1 MGIHRGSPT
10 PDPSTSLTSVMD
22 PSSRAVAVSSFTKAL
37 ARSHGA
43 FLAATIAWALGLVV
57 AVGALGF
64 WLWNRESSIVVDQAA
79 RELAAIAESKARQ
92 IEQWRAERISDV
104 RFLMGT
110 PPLARGLA
118 AYLEQPRGGSDRRDA
133 WAWLVAFQK
142 SQGFASVS
150 VFDRK
155 LELRLTTEDDGPSI
169 ASPMLASLE
178 RVGDLREL
186 EFSDLHRVGPGAR
199 AHFDLVAPVLSPGA
213 ADAGGG
219 ELVGYVV
226 FQITPEGFL
235 YPLLA
240 EWPNESASGET
251 FLLGCLRTGAVY
263 LYAPS
268 GRDGISFTEASGLR
282 PLETAL
288 DAGSFAVAP
297 DERGVKSLAVRRG
310 VAGTGWALLIKR
322 DYAEVLAPLRV
333 LAWSMGIFGVL
344 LGTVIVLVASLLW
357 RRRVNQAL
365 RDDLAAQQEQQQI
378 SARLDMVMRYANDIV
393 LLMDA
398 DDRYRILDANE
409 QAIRCYGYTI
419 EELRSMRLD
428 ALRAPAEQGGMPM
441 LTQSLDSAGQAVVET
456 RHVRKDGSEF
466 PVESSTRLSQ
476 LGGKRYLFSIVRD
489 ISERRA
495 HAREIERLTRAYAVL
510 SQVNEAISRCT
521 ERASLLSEV
530 CRAVVQSGGFRM
542 AWVGIADP
550 LTKQLV
556 PVVAEGDDTDYLKE
570 VRIYADD
577 QPLGRGPSGTA
588 IREGRACVI
597 QDLHS
602 DPRSLPWREIVIRH
616 HFRSAVGLPL
626 RKRGQVVGAITVYSL
641 EPNFF
646 TEQEIVLLERAA
658 GNLSLA
664 LDRLEDVQKRVSAEA
679 ALRES
684 EARLQ
689 AIVDQAVTLVSLRGC
704 DGRFL
709 LVNRSVERAL
719 GRSRAEILGH
729 HPAEF
734 MEAAAAELH
743 LVNDREVLERREPVI
758 AEEYNDEP
766 DGRHWYLTNKFPLF
780 DANGEVYAVGCIS
793 ADITERKR
801 LDDALRRQSENLRIR
816 NEELVRF
823 NKVAVGR
830 ELRMVELKQ
839 EVNALSQRLGQ
850 PPPYPVRFVVPA
862 PGASRAESNSTLPA

>member
-1 MGIHRGSPT
+1 MGIHRRSPT
-10 PDPSTSLTSVMD
+10 PDPISSLPSVMD

-43 FLAATIAWALGLVV
+43 FLAATITWAFGLVV

-64 WLWNRESSIVVDQAA
+64 WLWHRESSIVVDQAA

-92 IEQWRAERISDV
+92 IEQWRAERINDV
-104 RFLMGT
+104 RFLMET
-110 PPLARGLA
+110 PPLSRGLA
-118 AYLEQPRGGSDRRDA
+118 AYLEQPKAVAGRRES

-142 SQGFASVS
+142 RQGFASVAL
-150 VFDRK
+150 FDREM
-155 LELRLTTEDDGPSI
+155 ELRLTSEDAGLFMGAPL
-169 ASPMLASLE
+169 LASLH
-178 RVGDLREL
+178 RVRDLRAL

-199 AHFDLVAPVLSPGA
+199 AHFDLVAPVLR
-213 ADAGGG
+213 AGEAEGTGG

-226 FQITPEGFL
+226 FQISPESFL
-235 YPLLA
+235 YPLLS

-251 FLLGCLRTGAVY
+251 LLLGCMRTGSVY
-263 LYAPS
+263 LYAPT
-268 GRDGISFTEASGLR
+268 GRVGVSFTEAAGLR
-282 PLETAL
+282 PLESAL
-288 DAGSFAVAP
+288 AGASFAVAP
-297 DERGVKSLAVRRG
+297 DARGVDTLAVRRE
-310 VAGTGWALLIKR
+310 VAGTGWTLLVKR
-322 DYAEVLAPLRV
+322 DHAEVLAPLRV
-333 LAWSMGIFGVL
+333 LAWSMGIFGIL
-344 LGTVIVLVASLLW
+344 LCTVIVLVACLLW

-365 RDDLAAQQEQQQI
+365 REDLAVQQEQQQI
-378 SARLDMVMRYANDIV
+378 SDRLAMVMRYANDIV

-398 DDRYRILDANE
+398 DDGYRILDANE
-409 QAIRCYGYTI
+409 QAIRCYGYTL
-419 EELRSMRLD
+419 EGLRSMRLD
-428 ALRAPAEQGGMPM
+428 ALRAPAEQGAMPM
-441 LTQSLDSAGQAVVET
+441 LTQSPDSDGQAVVET
-456 RHVRKDGSEF
+456 LHVHKDGSEF

-521 ERASLLSEV
+521 EREPLLREV
-530 CRAVVQSGGFRM
+530 CRALVQAGGFRM
-542 AWVGIADP
+542 AWVGISDP

-556 PVVAEGDDTDYLKE
+556 PVVAEGDETDYLKE

-597 QDLHS
+597 QDLYS
-602 DPRSLPWREIVIRH
+602 DSRALPWREIVIRH
-616 HFRSAVGLPL
+616 RFRSAVGLPL

-641 EPNFF
+641 EANFF
-646 TEQEIVLLERAA
+646 TDQEVVLLERAA
-658 GNLSLA
+658 ANLSLA
-664 LDRLEDVQKRVSAEA
+664 LDRLEDVLKRVCAEA

-689 AIVDQAVTLVSLRGC
+689 AIVDHAVTLVSLRDR

-729 HPAEF
+729 HPSEF
-734 MEAAAAELH
+734 MEATSAELH

-780 DANGEVYAVGCIS
+780 DAAGEVYAVGCIS

-801 LDDALRRQSENLRIR
+801 LDDALRRQSEDLRIR

-839 EVNALSQRLGQ
+839 EINALSQRLGQ

-862 PGASRAESNSTLPA
+862 PGESRTEASPTLFA